1 MELPDNSWKLAAE
14 R

>member
-1 MELPDNSWKLAAE
+1 MELPDNSLKLAAE